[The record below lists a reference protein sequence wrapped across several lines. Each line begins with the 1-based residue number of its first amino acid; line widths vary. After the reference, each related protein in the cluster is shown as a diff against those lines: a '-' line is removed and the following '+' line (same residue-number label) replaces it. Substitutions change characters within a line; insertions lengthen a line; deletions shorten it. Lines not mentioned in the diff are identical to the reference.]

1 MIANHYAAKLSDLD
15 MQIINYV
22 PQGGN
27 WKDIPKDIF
36 SYGPHTHSDIMR
48 RLSYDEIAPTITNVR
63 KNNIMP
69 PEGDRCLSVA
79 ESTALMGLKKD
90 FRLIGRL
97 GAKQQM
103 IANGVTQAIGKFVAN
118 TVLKQLDRM
127 LIPAT

>member
-1 MIANHYAAKLSDLD
+1 
-15 MQIINYV
+15 
-22 PQGGN
+22 
-27 WKDIPKDIF
+27 
-36 SYGPHTHSDIMR
+36 
-48 RLSYDEIAPTITNVR
+48 
-63 KNNIMP
+63 MP